1 MIRQDIKFDFDDIL
15 IVPKNQSSIDTRSI
29 INVYDENE
37 MLPLFTAPM
46 DTVVGNKNMEIFKQ
60 NKIYP
65 IIPRTYKLSF
75 GPGTNDS
82 WIDEWVALGLN
93 DFEKLLNITN
103 PYFDLDH
110 VDTKYILIDIA
121 NGNMKK
127 MHDLIVK
134 SKNIYGD
141 KLQLMV
147 GNVAN
152 PETYKIVSELGA
164 DYVRI
169 GVGNGGGCFVE
180 NTKVITKR
188 GIINIQDVII
198 GDEVLT
204 HTGEYK
210 RVYNTISYET
220 FEDLIQIN
228 DNISTLDHEYYV
240 LNKKYLNIITDDN
253 IEKYAEWIEA
263 NKLTDEY
270 FLLENVVDD

>member
-1 MIRQDIKFDFDDIL
+1 
-15 IVPKNQSSIDTRSI
+15 
-29 INVYDENE
+29 
-37 MLPLFTAPM
+37 
-46 DTVVGNKNMEIFKQ
+46 
-60 NKIYP
+60 
-65 IIPRTYKLSF
+65 
-75 GPGTNDS
+75 
-82 WIDEWVALGLN
+82 
-93 DFEKLLNITN
+93 
-103 PYFDLDH
+103 
-110 VDTKYILIDIA
+110 
-121 NGNMKK
+121 

>member
-1 MIRQDIKFDFDDIL
+1 M
-15 IVPKNQSSIDTRSI
+15 
-29 INVYDENE
+29 
-37 MLPLFTAPM
+37 
-46 DTVVGNKNMEIFKQ
+46 
-60 NKIYP
+60 
-65 IIPRTYKLSF
+65 
-75 GPGTNDS
+75 
-82 WIDEWVALGLN
+82 
-93 DFEKLLNITN
+93 KLL
-103 PYFDLDH
+103 
-110 VDTKYILIDIA
+110 
-121 NGNMKK
+121 
-127 MHDLIVK
+127 
-134 SKNIYGD
+134 
-141 KLQLMV
+141 
-147 GNVAN
+147 
-152 PETYKIVSELGA
+152 
-164 DYVRI
+164 
-169 GVGNGGGCFVE
+169 
-180 NTKVITKR
+180 VITKR